1 MDPLLVVIVSF
12 GLIFVVTASLGQ
24 GLGVARASM
33 GPPLKAHSQLNVMLL
48 ISTFIVVPAIVIG
61 LGALLP
67 FSDQVKMAIIVL
79 GICGGAPFVPWL
91 VSLAKGNVGYGAAA
105 TTMLLLATLIVLPLA
120 VPALENAL
128 GTGADVTA
136 WKILWPLL
144 LFMLLPFLIGVL
156 IRSRS
161 LSLTMA
167 LGSWLG
173 PVSITFLMAHIVLFI
188 GYSWSD
194 FVSIAGYGQMA
205 YSLVFPLVGM
215 LVGYLLSP
223 PYVLNVGPAPD
234 SHRGSKIVSAV
245 AVAQQNTGAVICCAI
260 FAFGRFT
267 VAGDMML
274 LGAIVTIVV
283 VMLTMAELGARF
295 EKKQNLTPSVPA
307 PALLVAASV
316 APIAPSAPAVQAPA
330 PAAPASHP
338 EPAQSAPPP
347 APTPPTAAPRQAAQ
361 GDN

>member
-1 MDPLLVVIVSF
+1 MDPLLLVIVSF

-48 ISTFIVVPAIVIG
+48 ISTFVVVPAILIG
-61 LGALLP
+61 LAALLP
-67 FSDQVKMAIIVL
+67 FAAQVKMAIVVL
-79 GICGGAPFVPWL
+79 AICGGAPFVPWL

-105 TTMLLLATLIVLPLA
+105 TTVLLLVTFIVLPLA
-120 VPALENAL
+120 VPPLESAL

-136 WKILWPLL
+136 WKVLWPLL
-144 LFMLLPFLIGVL
+144 VFMLLPFLIGVL

-173 PVSITFLMAHIVLFI
+173 PISITFLMAHIVLFI

-205 YSLVFPLVGM
+205 FSLVFPLVGM

-223 PYVLNVGPAPD
+223 PYVLNVGPAGD

-260 FAFGRFT
+260 FAFGKFT
-267 VAGDMML
+267 TAGDMML

-283 VMLTMAELGARF
+283 VMLTMAELGSRY
-295 EKKQNLTPSVPA
+295 EKKQNLAPSVPA
-307 PALLVAASV
+307 PALLVAAAV
-316 APIAPSAPAVQAPA
+316 APATAATPAPSAEA
-330 PAAPASHP
+330 PAASK
-338 EPAQSAPPP
+338 P
-347 APTPPTAAPRQAAQ
+347 APTPSSPTPAPATPAAAARQVAQ

>member
-1 MDPLLVVIVSF
+1 MDPLLLVIVSF

-24 GLGVARASM
+24 GLGVARATM
-33 GPPLKAHSQLNVMLL
+33 GPPLKAHSQLNIMLL
-48 ISTFIVVPAIVIG
+48 ISTFVVVPAILIG
-61 LGALLP
+61 LAALLP
-67 FSDQVKMAIIVL
+67 FAPQVKMAIIVL
-79 GICGGAPFVPWL
+79 AICGGAPFVPWL

-105 TTMLLLATLIVLPLA
+105 TTVLLIATFIVLPLA
-120 VPALENAL
+120 VPPLESAL
-128 GTGADVTA
+128 GTNADVTT
-136 WKILWPLL
+136 WKLLWPLL
-144 LFMLLPFLIGVL
+144 VFMLLPFLIGVL

-223 PYVLNVGPAPD
+223 PYVLNVGPAGD

-260 FAFGRFT
+260 FAFGKFT
-267 VAGDMML
+267 TAGDMML

-283 VMLTMAELGARF
+283 VMLTMAEFGSRY
-295 EKKQNLTPSVPA
+295 EKKQNLAPSVPA
-307 PALLVAASV
+307 PALLVAAAV
-316 APIAPSAPAVQAPA
+316 APATAATPAPSAEAPAASKTAPTPSSPTPA
-330 PAAPASHP
+330 PAT
-338 EPAQSAPPP
+338 PP
-347 APTPPTAAPRQAAQ
+347 AAAPRQVAQ

>member
-1 MDPLLVVIVSF
+1 MDPLLLVIVSF

-24 GLGVARASM
+24 GLGVARATM
-33 GPPLKAHSQLNVMLL
+33 GPPLKAHSQLNIMLL
-48 ISTFIVVPAIVIG
+48 ISTFVVVPAILIG
-61 LGALLP
+61 LAALLP
-67 FSDQVKMAIIVL
+67 FAPQVKMAIIVL
-79 GICGGAPFVPWL
+79 AICGGAPFVPWL

-105 TTMLLLATLIVLPLA
+105 TTVLLIATFIVLPLA
-120 VPALENAL
+120 VPPLESAL
-128 GTGADVTA
+128 GTNADVTT
-136 WKILWPLL
+136 WKVLWPLL
-144 LFMLLPFLIGVL
+144 VFMLLPFLIGVL

-223 PYVLNVGPAPD
+223 PYVLNVGPAGD

-260 FAFGRFT
+260 FAFGKFT

-295 EKKQNLTPSVPA
+295 EKKQNLAPSVPA
-307 PALLVAASV
+307 PALLVAAAV
-316 APIAPSAPAVQAPA
+316 APVTAAAPATSAPAPTVSAPEPTPSRPSAPATPA
-330 PAAPASHP
+330 
-338 EPAQSAPPP
+338 
-347 APTPPTAAPRQAAQ
+347 AAPRQVAQ

>member
-1 MDPLLVVIVSF
+1 MDPLLLVIVSF

-24 GLGVARASM
+24 GLGVARQSM

-48 ISTFIVVPAIVIG
+48 ISTFIVVPALLIG
-61 LGALLP
+61 LAALLP
-67 FSDQVKMAIIVL
+67 FASQVKMAIIVL
-79 GICGGAPFVPWL
+79 AICGGAPFVPWL
-91 VSLAKGNVGYGAAA
+91 VSLAKGNVAYGAAA
-105 TTMLLLATLIVLPLA
+105 TTVLLLATFIVLPLA
-120 VPALENAL
+120 VPVLESAL
-128 GTGADVTA
+128 GTNADVTT
-136 WKILWPLL
+136 WKVLWPLL
-144 LFMLLPFLIGVL
+144 VFMLLPFLIGVL

-205 YSLVFPLVGM
+205 FSLVFPLLGM

-223 PYVLNVGPAPD
+223 PYVLNVGPVKD
-234 SHRGSKIVSAV
+234 SHRGSKVVSAV

-260 FAFGRFT
+260 FAFGKFT

-274 LGAIVTIVV
+274 LGAIVTIIV
-283 VMLTMAELGARF
+283 VMLFMAELGSRY
-295 EKKQNLTPSVPA
+295 EKKQNLAPSVPA
-307 PALLVAASV
+307 PALLVAAAV
-316 APIAPSAPAVQAPA
+316 APATGATPAPSADAPA
-330 PAAPASHP
+330 ASKTAPTPSSPTPSPAAPA
-338 EPAQSAPPP
+338 
-347 APTPPTAAPRQAAQ
+347 AAPRQVAQ

>member
-1 MDPLLVVIVSF
+1 MDPLLLVIVSF

-24 GLGVARASM
+24 GLGVARQSM
-33 GPPLKAHSQLNVMLL
+33 GPPLKAHSQLNIMLL
-48 ISTFIVVPAIVIG
+48 ISTFIVVPALLIG
-61 LGALLP
+61 LAALLP
-67 FSDQVKMAIIVL
+67 FASQVKMAIIVL
-79 GICGGAPFVPWL
+79 AICGGAPFVPWL
-91 VSLAKGNVGYGAAA
+91 VSLAKGNVAYGAAA
-105 TTMLLLATLIVLPLA
+105 TTVLLLATFIVLPLA
-120 VPALENAL
+120 VPALQSAL
-128 GTGADVTA
+128 GTNADVTA

-144 LFMLLPFLIGVL
+144 VFMLLPFLIGVI
-156 IRSRS
+156 IRARS

-205 YSLVFPLVGM
+205 FSLVFPLLGM

-223 PYVLNVGPAPD
+223 PYVLNVGPVKD
-234 SHRGSKIVSAV
+234 THRGSKIVSAV

-260 FAFGRFT
+260 FAFGKFT

-283 VMLTMAELGARF
+283 VMLVMAELGARY
-295 EKKQNLTPSVPA
+295 EKREQLAPSVPS
-307 PALLVAASV
+307 PALLVAAGV
-316 APIAPSAPAVQAPA
+316 PAAAPAAVATPA
-330 PAAPASHP
+330 PAASSTKAPATSPASRP
-338 EPAQSAPPP
+338 APP
-347 APTPPTAAPRQAAQ
+347 RQVAQ

>member
-1 MDPLLVVIVSF
+1 MDPLLLVIVSF

-24 GLGVARASM
+24 GLGVARQSM
-33 GPPLKAHSQLNVMLL
+33 GPPLKAHSQLNIMLL
-48 ISTFIVVPAIVIG
+48 ISTFIVVPALLIG
-61 LGALLP
+61 LAALLP
-67 FSDQVKMAIIVL
+67 FASQVKMAIVVL
-79 GICGGAPFVPWL
+79 AICGGAPFVPWL
-91 VSLAKGNVGYGAAA
+91 VSLAKGNVAYGAAA
-105 TTMLLLATLIVLPLA
+105 TTVLLLATFIVLPLA
-120 VPALENAL
+120 VPALQSAL
-128 GTGADVTA
+128 GTNADVTA

-144 LFMLLPFLIGVL
+144 VFMLLPFLIGVI
-156 IRSRS
+156 IRARS
-161 LSLTMA
+161 LSLTTA

-205 YSLVFPLVGM
+205 FSLVFPLLGM

-223 PYVLNVGPAPD
+223 PYVLNVGPVKD
-234 SHRGSKIVSAV
+234 THRGSKIVSAV

-260 FAFGRFT
+260 FAFGKFT

-283 VMLTMAELGARF
+283 VMLFMAELGARY
-295 EKKQNLTPSVPA
+295 EKREQLAPSVPS
-307 PALLVAASV
+307 PALLVAAGV
-316 APIAPSAPAVQAPA
+316 PAPA
-330 PAAPASHP
+330 PAAVPATPAPAASSTTAPATSPASRP
-338 EPAQSAPPP
+338 APP
-347 APTPPTAAPRQAAQ
+347 RQVAQ

>member
-12 GLIFVVTASLGQ
+12 GLIFVVTATLGQ

-33 GPPLKAHSQLNVMLL
+33 GPPMKAHPQLNVMLL
-48 ISTFIVVPAIVIG
+48 ISTFVIMPAVLIG
-61 LGALLP
+61 LAALLP
-67 FSDQVKMAIIVL
+67 FDNQVKMAIIVL
-79 GICGGAPFVPWL
+79 AICGGAPFVPWL
-91 VSLAKGNVGYGAAA
+91 VSLAKGNVGYSAPA
-105 TTMLLLATLIVLPLA
+105 TTMLLLVTLVVLPVAIPPLEK
-120 VPALENAL
+120 ALD
-128 GTGADVTA
+128 TGADVTA
-136 WKILWPLL
+136 WGVAWPLL
-144 LFMLLPFLIGVL
+144 VFMLLPFLIGVA

-173 PVSITFLMAHIVLFI
+173 PLSITFLMAHIVLFI

-205 YSLVFPLVGM
+205 FSLVFPLLGM

-223 PYVLNVGPAPD
+223 PYVLRVGPAQD

-260 FAFGRFT
+260 FPFGKFV
-267 VAGDMML
+267 VAGDFLL

-283 VMLTMAELGARF
+283 VMLTMAELGARY
-295 EKKQNLTPSVPA
+295 EKKQGLAPSVPA
-307 PALLVAASV
+307 PALLVAA
-316 APIAPSAPAVQAPA
+316 AVAPA
-330 PAAPASHP
+330 PQATSATASKVATPHADTTSPKPAS
-338 EPAQSAPPP
+338 SAPL
-347 APTPPTAAPRQAAQ
+347 QAAQ
-361 GDN
+361 GEH

>member
-1 MDPLLVVIVSF
+1 MDPLLLVIVSF

-48 ISTFIVVPAIVIG
+48 ISTFVVVPAILIG
-61 LGALLP
+61 LAALLP
-67 FSDQVKMAIIVL
+67 FAAQVKMAIVVL
-79 GICGGAPFVPWL
+79 AICGGAPFVPWL

-105 TTMLLLATLIVLPLA
+105 TTLLLLVTFIVLPLA
-120 VPALENAL
+120 VPPLESAL

-136 WKILWPLL
+136 WKVLWPLL
-144 LFMLLPFLIGVL
+144 VFMLLPFLIGVL

-205 YSLVFPLVGM
+205 FSLVFPLVGM

-223 PYVLNVGPAPD
+223 PYVLNVGPAGD

-260 FAFGRFT
+260 FAFGKFT
-267 VAGDMML
+267 TAGDMML

-283 VMLTMAELGARF
+283 VMLTMAEFGSRY
-295 EKKQNLTPSVPA
+295 EKKQNLAPSVPA
-307 PALLVAASV
+307 PALLVAAAV
-316 APIAPSAPAVQAPA
+316 APATAATPAPSAEA
-330 PAAPASHP
+330 PAASK
-338 EPAQSAPPP
+338 S
-347 APTPPTAAPRQAAQ
+347 APTPSSPTPSPAAAAAAPRQVAQ

>member
-1 MDPLLVVIVSF
+1 MDPLLLVIVSF

-24 GLGVARASM
+24 GLGVARATM
-33 GPPLKAHSQLNVMLL
+33 GPPLKAHSQLNIMLL
-48 ISTFIVVPAIVIG
+48 ISTFVVVPAILIG
-61 LGALLP
+61 LAALLP
-67 FSDQVKMAIIVL
+67 FAPQVKMAIIVL
-79 GICGGAPFVPWL
+79 AICGGAPFVPWL

-105 TTMLLLATLIVLPLA
+105 TTVLLIATFIVLPLA
-120 VPALENAL
+120 VPPLESAL
-128 GTGADVTA
+128 GTNADVTT
-136 WKILWPLL
+136 WKVLWPLL
-144 LFMLLPFLIGVL
+144 VFMLLPFLIGVL

-223 PYVLNVGPAPD
+223 PYVLNVGPAGD

-260 FAFGRFT
+260 FAFGKFT
-267 VAGDMML
+267 TAGDMML
-274 LGAIVTIVV
+274 LGAIVTIIV
-283 VMLTMAELGARF
+283 VMLFMAELGSRY
-295 EKKQNLTPSVPA
+295 EKKQNLAPSVPA
-307 PALLVAASV
+307 PALLVAAAV
-316 APIAPSAPAVQAPA
+316 APATAATPAPSAEAPAASKTAPTPSSPTPA
-330 PAAPASHP
+330 PAT
-338 EPAQSAPPP
+338 PP
-347 APTPPTAAPRQAAQ
+347 AAAPRQVAQ

>member
-24 GLGVARASM
+24 GLGVARQTM

-48 ISTFIVVPAIVIG
+48 LSTFIVVPAVLIG
-61 LGALLP
+61 LAALLP
-67 FSDQVKMAIIVL
+67 FANQVKMAIIVL
-79 GICGGAPFVPWL
+79 AICGGAPFVPWL
-91 VSLAKGNVGYGAAA
+91 VSLARGNVGYSAAA
-105 TTMLLLATLIVLPLA
+105 TTMLLLATFIVLPFA
-120 VPALENAL
+120 VPPLVKALD
-128 GTGADVTA
+128 TGAVVTP
-136 WKILWPLL
+136 WKLAWPLL

-173 PVSITFLMAHIVLFI
+173 PVSITFLTAHIVLFI

-205 YSLVFPLVGM
+205 FALAFPLVGM

-223 PYVLNVGPAPD
+223 PYVLNVGPVKDP
-234 SHRGSKIVSAV
+234 HRGSKIVSVV

-260 FAFGRFT
+260 FAFGKYV
-267 VAGDMML
+267 VAGDMLL

-283 VMLTMAELGARF
+283 VMLTMAELGARY
-295 EKKQNLTPSVPA
+295 EKKQDVAPSVPA

-316 APIAPSAPAVQAPA
+316 VPPQPAAPTPASHGDAPRSGAAS
-330 PAAPASHP
+330 AAPAS
-338 EPAQSAPPP
+338 AS
-347 APTPPTAAPRQAAQ
+347 PRQAAQ
-361 GDN
+361 GDL